1 MKAFQFIAVIL
12 VSTVLFSCQK
22 EKSSE
27 NNSVAAATFLNVA
40 YGPDPL
46 QNMDIYLPAGRS
58 GSLTKAMVLIHGG
71 AWVAGDKSELT
82 PFVDSFK
89 RRLPDYAIF
98 NINYRLSA
106 IPNNLFPTQENDVKA
121 AMEFISGNSALY
133 GISDKF
139 ALIGASAGGHLA
151 LLQGYKYN
159 GPIKPKVVASLSG
172 PTDLV
177 DMFTNPVGANPVLS
191 ILLATAIGKTLAQDA
206 QLYINSSP
214 VNFITS
220 VSPATLLLYGSD
232 DPLVSATQAT
242 IAKDKLVAS
251 NVTNQYVLYG
261 GAGHIDTWDN
271 QVLFDSFNKLQAF
284 IIANVK

>member
-1 MKAFQFIAVIL
+1 MKAFRFLGVII

-22 EKSSE
+22 EQSSE
-27 NNSVAAATFLNVA
+27 NSSVAAATFLNVT
-40 YGPDPL
+40 YGTDPL

-58 GSLTKAMVLIHGG
+58 VSLTKVIVMIHGG
-71 AWVAGDKSELT
+71 AWASGDKSELT

-106 IPNNLFPTQENDVKA
+106 APSNLFPTQENDVKA
-121 AMEFISGNSALY
+121 AMEFIAGKSALY
-133 GISDKF
+133 AISDKF

-151 LLQGYKYN
+151 LLQGYKYA

-177 DMFTNPVGANPVLS
+177 DMYSNPVGGNPVLS
-191 ILLATAIGKTLAQDA
+191 ILLATAIGKTLTQDP
-206 QLYINSSP
+206 QLYANSSP

-220 VSPATLLLYGSD
+220 VSPATILLHGSD

-242 IAKDKLVAS
+242 SAKDKLVAA

-261 GAGHIDTWDN
+261 GAGHIDTWGDL
-271 QVLFDSFNKLQAF
+271 VLFDSFNKIQAF
-284 IIANVK
+284 LIANVQ